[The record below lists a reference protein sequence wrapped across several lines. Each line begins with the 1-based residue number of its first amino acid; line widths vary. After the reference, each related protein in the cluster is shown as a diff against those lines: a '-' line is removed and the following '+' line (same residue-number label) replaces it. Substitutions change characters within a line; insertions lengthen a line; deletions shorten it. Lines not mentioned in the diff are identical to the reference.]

1 MIGNYENS
9 LEVVETPRL
18 QAEERTAL
26 TSLADR
32 QIERVLQA
40 FQPDLSGT
48 VPFLFQP
55 NPAYQ
60 RAVAPVLSLG
70 ERRQLGVGGAD
81 WASVRALGQIAQ
93 KTVGAGPAPAC

>member
-40 FQPDLSGT
+40 FNPTCRGQSRSCSSRTQRTSARWRLC
-48 VPFLFQP
+48 FL
-55 NPAYQ
+55 
-60 RAVAPVLSLG
+60 
-70 ERRQLGVGGAD
+70 
-81 WASVRALGQIAQ
+81 
-93 KTVGAGPAPAC
+93 